1 MRCLS
6 LSQTS
11 AGKISEPSPVLWFGQ
26 GGRSIVPACTSWN
39 NMPDQATETSQPVA
53 SHSLPALS
61 LAALGVVFGDI
72 GTSPLYALKAVL
84 DVTSDNQPTEI
95 LGALSLIVWT
105 LIIIASVK
113 YITLAMRVD
122 NNGEGGILALMALL
136 RTRQVRQA
144 IVLFIGVF
152 GAALV
157 YGDCTITPAIS
168 VLSALEGLNIVTPDM
183 QSYVLPAAVVILI
196 ALFAVQQ
203 QGTARIGQVMGPV
216 MLLWFAVMALL
227 GLWGIVQ
234 HPAVLWGL
242 NPAVGLRYL
251 FGGGGTTLLVLG
263 GVFLCATGAE
273 VLYADMGHFGR
284 LPIRLIW
291 SCLVFPALV
300 LNYAGQAAIVLAGA
314 PTEGSIFFR
323 LAPAPLLLPLVLL
336 ATAATVIASQA
347 VITGAFSMTRQ
358 AIQLG
363 LLSRLQVIQTS
374 AAGYGQI
381 YLPGVNWLLMVATL
395 SLAIS
400 FRHASGLA
408 AAYGI
413 AVSAT
418 MLATTILLSIAMREI
433 WGWPLPAVIGIGIGF
448 ATIDGGFLSANMTK
462 LVAGGWVPLLLGA
475 LIFCVAL
482 AWLKG
487 TAAVQEMADEMQL
500 PVAHLEAQIAKGDIQ
515 RVPGTGVF
523 LARVTLDVPPI
534 VFWHLRHIRSLHD
547 STVILNVVTA
557 LVPYVAATDRI
568 EAREIAPGVWRAH
581 ARFGFMEQPDLSELL
596 QRAQAKGYPVDPSNA
611 TYFIGHVTIVPRED
625 GKGLPRLVR
634 SAFWFLLRNA
644 NDASD
649 YFRLPRDMVVEI
661 GRQFAI

>member
-1 MRCLS
+1 
-6 LSQTS
+6 
-11 AGKISEPSPVLWFGQ
+11 
-26 GGRSIVPACTSWN
+26 
-39 NMPDQATETSQPVA
+39 MPDQATEASQPTP

-84 DVTSDNQPTEI
+84 DVTTDNPPTEI

-105 LIIIASVK
+105 LIIITSVK

-122 NNGEGGILALMALL
+122 NDGEGGILALMALL
-136 RTRQVRQA
+136 RMRQVRQA
-144 IVLFIGVF
+144 LVVFIGLF

-157 YGDCTITPAIS
+157 YGDSAITPAIS

-183 QSYVLPAAVVILI
+183 QSYVLPAAVGILI
-196 ALFAVQQ
+196 ALFAVQR
-203 QGTARIGQVMGPV
+203 QGTARIGQMIGPV
-216 MLLWFAVMALL
+216 MLLWFVVMALL
-227 GLWGIVQ
+227 GVWGIVQ
-234 HPAVLWGL
+234 HPAVLWAL

-251 FGGGGTTLLVLG
+251 FGGGATALPVLG

-284 LPIRLIW
+284 LPIRLVW
-291 SCLVFPALV
+291 SCLVFPALL
-300 LNYAGQAAIVLAGA
+300 LNYAGQAAIVLAGT

-323 LAPAPLLLPLVLL
+323 LCPAPLLLPLVLL

-363 LLSRLQVIQTS
+363 LLPRLQVVQTS

-381 YLPGVNWLLMVATL
+381 YLPSANWLLMVATL
-395 SLAIS
+395 SLAIIFKHS
-400 FRHASGLA
+400 SGLA

-418 MLATTILLSIAMREI
+418 MLATTVLLSVAMRKI
-433 WGWPLPAVIGIGIGF
+433 WGWPLPAVIALGVGF
-448 ATIDGGFLSANMTK
+448 LTIDGGFLTANMTK
-462 LVAGGWVPLLLGA
+462 LAEGGWVPLLLGG
-475 LIFCVAL
+475 LIFSVML
-482 AWLKG
+482 VWRRG
-487 TAAVQEMADEMQL
+487 TAAVQELADEMQL
-500 PVAHLEAQIAKGDIQ
+500 PVDDLVTQIARGDVR
-515 RVPGTGVF
+515 RVAGTGVF
-523 LARVTLDVPPI
+523 VARLTRDIPPI
-534 VFWHLRHIRSLHD
+534 VFWYLRHIRSLHE
-547 STVILNVVTA
+547 STVIVNVVTE
-557 LVPYVAATDRI
+557 LVPYVAAKDRM
-568 EAREIAPGVWRAH
+568 EEREIAPRVWRAQ

-596 QRAQAKGYPVDPSNA
+596 KRAQAKGYPVDPSNA
-611 TYFIGHVTIVPRED
+611 TYFIGHETIVPRED

-634 SAFWFLLRNA
+634 STFWFLLRNSS
-644 NDASD
+644 DASD